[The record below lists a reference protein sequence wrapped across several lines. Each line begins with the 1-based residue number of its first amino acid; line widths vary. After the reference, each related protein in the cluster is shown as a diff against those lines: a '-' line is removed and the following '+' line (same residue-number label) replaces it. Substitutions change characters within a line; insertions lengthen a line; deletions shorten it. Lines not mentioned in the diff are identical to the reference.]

1 MPVVVATSRSYPL
14 RCLHLHQQAHREA
27 QAGHVRSDADVGG
40 RDKQRW
46 KWGGP
51 RMPDQ

>member
-1 MPVVVATSRSYPL
+1 MPVVVATCRSSPL
-14 RCLHLHQQAHREA
+14 RCLYPHRHARREA
-27 QAGHVRSDADVGG
+27 QAGHVHSDADIGG